1 MQYAYPEYHIDFTPA
16 LIAEC
21 RACGQRLLEEVGM
34 SVAHEKFL
42 AGIRGKPGVR
52 VEGDRVFLSRSL
64 TDRYIEEF
72 IAEKREALLAPA
84 PAASP
89 PEWSLACGGFSIMVL
104 DIDTD
109 EARPA
114 TQQDL
119 RDLIRLVHA
128 FDMGGNYPVAPQ
140 DLPPLMRALACFKIC
155 WQESDRIRPFD
166 YLDQV
171 QTPFLYDM
179 YQVMDKPFVININLT
194 DTMAVS
200 HIDIDIFMRFYP
212 HWKRNPDS
220 VAWYHICDYAMTGV
234 SKPITATGT
243 VALYIAH
250 LFGTYILFNL
260 FDPEVKMPFGISAGM
275 PVDLNNMG
283 WAFGSPRGHLYAYLT
298 ARVLPALCGVDPGL
312 YRRAGVNMDS
322 NSCAVDERAG
332 MEKMA
337 STLTAAFQ
345 GVRQF
350 SGAGN
355 LAIDDL
361 FSGVQFVMDV
371 EIFEY
376 VRELVESFDP
386 HPDIFS
392 TEGMY
397 EVLHDVATGREQFYT
412 HPDTARRVRNI
423 FPISKR
429 RTYRKL
435 RAWMTDKENLIDR
448 ARAECKERIRGQE
461 PFVLEEDKHRE
472 LDRIYNAAEKALLG

>member
-1 MQYAYPEYHIDFTPA
+1 
-16 LIAEC
+16 
-21 RACGQRLLEEVGM
+21 
-34 SVAHEKFL
+34 
-42 AGIRGKPGVR
+42 
-52 VEGDRVFLSRSL
+52 
-64 TDRYIEEF
+64 
-72 IAEKREALLAPA
+72 
-84 PAASP
+84 
-89 PEWSLACGGFSIMVL
+89 
-104 DIDTD
+104 
-109 EARPA
+109 
-114 TQQDL
+114 
-119 RDLIRLVHA
+119 
-128 FDMGGNYPVAPQ
+128 
-140 DLPPLMRALACFKIC
+140 MRALACFKIC

-361 FSGVQFVMDV
+361 FSGVQFVIDV
-371 EIFEY
+371 EIVNY
-376 VRELVESFDP
+376 VREAVEAFDP
-386 HPDIFS
+386 HPDILS
-392 TEGMY
+392 TEGMF
-397 EVLHDVATGREQFYT
+397 ETLRDVNSGKDHFIS
-412 HPDTARRVRNI
+412 HPDTVTRFRNI
-423 FPISKR
+423 LPSSDLLQR
-429 RTYRKL
+429 EKL
-435 RAWMTDKENLIDR
+435 RSWLGHKQLLKDR
-448 ARAECKERIRGQE
+448 AREECLTRIKEQE
-461 PFVLEEDKHRE
+461 PFALPGDKQRA
-472 LDRIYNAAEKALLG
+472 LDEIYGKAEQNLA